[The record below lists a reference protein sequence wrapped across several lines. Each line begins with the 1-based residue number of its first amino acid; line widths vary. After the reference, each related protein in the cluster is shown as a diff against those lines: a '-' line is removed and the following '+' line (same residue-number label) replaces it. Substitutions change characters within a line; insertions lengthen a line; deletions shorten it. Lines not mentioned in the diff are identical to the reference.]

1 MLWVKLE
8 KRIALSKA
16 KREASSEVRE
26 REREREVGLVREALS
41 EASCFM

>member
-1 MLWVKLE
+1 MKLE

-16 KREASSEVRE
+16 KREASNEA
-26 REREREVGLVREALS
+26 REREREVGLVREASS